1 MIAALLDRLDRVVYD
16 WLAAHP
22 DQLPVRMR
30 KLVAWH
36 YPDARL
42 RKLYWA
48 SLNVTMGENT
58 FPNPGLLV
66 VNTMDT
72 DARVTIGARV
82 SIAPGVIL
90 ITDSSPGNSPML
102 MRHPEVA
109 AMVRRAPITIE
120 NDAWIGAGVI
130 VLPGITIGGG
140 AILGAGAVI
149 TRDVPSFAIV
159 TGVPGRVIR
168 SLAPV
173 A

>member
-1 MIAALLDRLDRVVYD
+1 
-16 WLAAHP
+16 
-22 DQLPVRMR
+22 
-30 KLVAWH
+30 
-36 YPDARL
+36 
-42 RKLYWA
+42 
-48 SLNVTMGENT
+48 
-58 FPNPGLLV
+58 
-66 VNTMDT
+66 
-72 DARVTIGARV
+72 
-82 SIAPGVIL
+82 
-90 ITDSSPGNSPML
+90 
-102 MRHPEVA
+102 
-109 AMVRRAPITIE
+109 MVRRAPITIE